1 MQLLYLVTTVQ
12 KGRIS
17 TFVQVITLTEQSLE
31 LPLSK
36 RMQRIKLQLKQ
47 LLRIQISQTN
57 LSFLHI
63 TLIYPNTLDI

>member
-57 LSFLHI
+57 LSYLHI
-63 TLIYPNTLDI
+63 TLIYRNTLDI